1 MDGKLAHQESAAIV
15 RSVHW
20 ALLSGVIVGGI
31 LITAGLVLAFAE
43 HAERPDVREVS
54 ILTAVAGALH
64 GNPVA
69 LLYSGLVALMLTP
82 VARVVILVVGWF
94 LGRQWRFA
102 LVALCVLLM
111 LCLSLCLGT
120 G

>member
-1 MDGKLAHQESAAIV
+1 MESRVMRQESTAIV
-15 RSVHW
+15 ESVRW
-20 ALLSGVIVGGI
+20 ALLTGVVLGSI
-31 LITAGLVLAFAE
+31 LIAVGLVLAFAQ
-43 HAERPDVREVS
+43 HTERPNVEEVA
-54 ILTAVAGALH
+54 IRAAVAGALR
-64 GNPVA
+64 GDPVA

-111 LCLSLCLGT
+111 LSLSLYLGT

>member
-1 MDGKLAHQESAAIV
+1 MDSRMTRQESTAIV
-15 RSVHW
+15 ESVHW
-20 ALLSGVIVGGI
+20 ALLSGVILGGI
-31 LITAGLVLAFAE
+31 LIAVGLVLVFVQDI
-43 HAERPDVREVS
+43 ERPDVEEVA
-54 ILTAVAGALH
+54 IRAAVAGALH

-94 LGRQWRFA
+94 CGRQWRFA

-111 LCLSLCLGT
+111 LCLSLYLGT